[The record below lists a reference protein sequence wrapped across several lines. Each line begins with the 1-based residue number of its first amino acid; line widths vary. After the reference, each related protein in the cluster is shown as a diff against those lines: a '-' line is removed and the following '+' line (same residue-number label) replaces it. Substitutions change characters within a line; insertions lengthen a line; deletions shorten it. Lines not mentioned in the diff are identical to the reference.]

1 MRRLREM
8 YMEYRRIVQVYP
20 DTPAIARR
28 MFVTNGFDGLLAA
41 IGVNIGGYS
50 SGADPVVMV
59 MSIMGG
65 SLAMGVLS
73 GVVGVY
79 LSERAERLKEL
90 SRLEKKVSRSLRR
103 SIYWKAANI
112 IPLYIALWSGVGV
125 IAFPLVSITP
135 YIAAAYG
142 LLGMGEAF
150 AASLAIALTLSAAL
164 GLYLGVVSGESK
176 LYSMVRGLM
185 LAVGAIILV
194 HLFKFAVAGPLPG

>member
-8 YMEYRRIVQVYP
+8 YLEYKRIVNVYP
-20 DTPAIARR
+20 DTPSIARR

-41 IGVNIGGYS
+41 IGVNIGGFS
-50 SGADPVVMV
+50 GGADPVVMV
-59 MSIMGG
+59 LSIMGG
-65 SLAMGVLS
+65 SLSMGVLS

-125 IAFPLVSITP
+125 IAFPLISVLP

-142 LLGMGEAF
+142 MLAIEEAF
-150 AASLAIALTLSAAL
+150 AASLAIALALAGGL

-176 LYSMVRGLM
+176 LYSTLRGLM

-194 HLFKFAVAGPLPG
+194 HIFKFAVAGPLPG

>member
-1 MRRLREM
+1 MN
-8 YMEYRRIVQVYP
+8 VYP
-20 DTPAIARR
+20 DTPSIARR

-41 IGVNIGGYS
+41 IGVNIGGFS
-50 SGADPVVMV
+50 GGADPVVMV
-59 MSIMGG
+59 LSIMGG
-65 SLAMGVLS
+65 SLSMGVLS

-125 IAFPLVSITP
+125 IAFPLISVLP

-142 LLGMGEAF
+142 MLAIEEAF
-150 AASLAIALTLSAAL
+150 AASLAIALALAGGL

-176 LYSMVRGLM
+176 LYSMLRGLM

-194 HLFKFAVAGPLPG
+194 HIFKFAVAGPLPG

>member
-8 YMEYRRIVQVYP
+8 YLEYRRIVNVYP
-20 DTPAIARR
+20 DTPSIARR

-41 IGVNIGGYS
+41 IGVNIGGFS
-50 SGADPVVMV
+50 GGADPVVMV
-59 MSIMGG
+59 LSIMGG
-65 SLAMGVLS
+65 SLSMGVLS

-125 IAFPLVSITP
+125 IAFPLISVLP

-142 LLGMGEAF
+142 MLAIEEAF
-150 AASLAIALTLSAAL
+150 AASLAIALALAGGL

-176 LYSMVRGLM
+176 LYSMLRGLM

-194 HLFKFAVAGPLPG
+194 HIFKFAVAGPLPG